1 MTADQVLLL
10 GLSLVF
16 AAVLTPVSALCLTRG
31 RRAQVNRSLEGISR
45 IRYGAGPVLAP
56 EVEPA
61 FRDRVVR
68 PVLQR
73 FSVLG
78 RRLTPKGATD
88 KIIQRLDLAGNPSG
102 LDLERVLALKAV
114 GLVAGA
120 LAGFV
125 LAPGGLKVLAVPAA
139 ALFGFY
145 VPDLLLTNR
154 GQKRQLDVQRTLPDA
169 LDLLTI
175 SVEAGLAFDAA
186 LSQVARK
193 TTGPLAGEFFR
204 VLQEMQIGKS
214 RAAAFRGM
222 AERTTVTE
230 FARFSSAIVQ
240 ADGLGVPIGGVLREQ
255 AAEMRL
261 KRSQRA
267 EEKAHKVPVKI
278 LFPMVAFLLPAIF
291 VIIIGPG
298 ALTILD
304 TLG

>member
-16 AAVLTPVSALCLTRG
+16 AAVVAPVAALALTGG
-31 RRAQVNRSLEGISR
+31 RRAQVVRSLEGIAR
-45 IRYGAGPVLAP
+45 LQYGGGNHVVAP
-56 EVEPA
+56 ELGARERLLLPLL
-61 FRDRVVR
+61 RH
-68 PVLQR
+68 LTG
-73 FSVLG
+73 LG
-78 RRLTPKGATD
+78 RRLTPKAATD
-88 KIIQRLDLAGNPSG
+88 RLAQRLDLAGNPPG
-102 LDLERVLALKAV
+102 LDVERLLALKGAGLLAGATA
-114 GLVAGA
+114 GLVM
-120 LAGFV
+120 V
-125 LAPGGLKVLAVPAA
+125 PGGLKVLAAPVA

-145 VPDLLLTNR
+145 VADLLLTNR
-154 GQKRQLDVQRTLPDA
+154 GQKRQLDMQRSLPDA

-204 VLQEMQIGKS
+204 VLQEMQIGKT

-222 AERTTVTE
+222 AERTTVAE

-240 ADGLGVPIGGVLREQ
+240 ADGLGVPLGGVLREQ

-267 EEKAHKVPVKI
+267 EEQAHKVPVKI

-298 ALTILD
+298 AITILK
-304 TLG
+304 TIG